1 MEISKSIFAL
11 AKNNNGFFKSTKQS
25 EFLISQLIR
34 FDGFIGHADSGYNTC
49 PIFANWD
56 NDGILKIVKS
66 TKNGNVVMFE
76 RKQANQ
82 LTILEIKK
90 IKSLERS
97 LKALKKEIND
107 NQNIFD
113 SGYYNG
119 SGDISTYSIDN
130 INLFN
135 YFQEQKKNQCL
146 EIEKIINAIK

>member
-1 MEISKSIFAL
+1 MELSQSIFSL
-11 AKNNNGFFKSTKQS
+11 AKNNNGFFKSAKQS
-25 EFLISQLIR
+25 EFLTNQLIR

-49 PIFANWD
+49 AIFANWD
-56 NDGILKIVKS
+56 KEGILKIVKS
-66 TKNGNVVMFE
+66 TKNGDVVMFE

-82 LTILEIKK
+82 LTVLEVKK
-90 IKSLERS
+90 IKKLEKS

-119 SGDISTYSIDN
+119 SGDISTYSIEN